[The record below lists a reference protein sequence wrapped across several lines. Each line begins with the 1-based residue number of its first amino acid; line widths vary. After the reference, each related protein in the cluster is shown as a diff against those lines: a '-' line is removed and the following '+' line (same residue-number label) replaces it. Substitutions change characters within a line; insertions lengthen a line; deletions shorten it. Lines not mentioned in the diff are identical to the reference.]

1 MTPKTLLGERVETP
15 LGPGRTMPY
24 PYPFKLRGGGMMI
37 GLRALFAGVLLAL
50 ALTGPAAAEWRRA
63 ESDRFIVYSQGSES
77 ALRRY
82 VRSLEM
88 FDYTLRRRMSLP
100 IGAPPARK
108 LPIYLV
114 SGRAGLVQINARLGD
129 NVAGQYFPVGEDIF
143 AAAFSDSD
151 QDYLLHEYF
160 HHFSF
165 EVGAAADLPGWLV
178 EGLAEYFMTAKVGT
192 DSVEIGGFNEDRVYG
207 LFNMSWL
214 PLDQLLGKHFSELGR
229 NDNRETYYPLAW
241 LLTHYMMNDDGRRAQ
256 LGAYIAD
263 VRAGGDPVEAMERAT
278 GMSVPELRRALQRYR
293 SITRSVYRLDFPEPQ
308 ITVTTLP
315 ASADDLLL
323 LGQRLKVGVAE
334 NQRAATA
341 VLIRRLAARH
351 PDDPFAMLQ
360 LGHAELHFGDPDAGE
375 AVLTRLLEREPD
387 NIEALQLMATRYA
400 KLAEERPAEATRLLA
415 RGRGYLARAFA
426 ADQGNYYTLWLLA
439 RTRQGASGYPNAN
452 DLTTWDLAY
461 EAAPQLSGI
470 RLGYASA
477 MMQAGEFDGA
487 VALLAPLANSPH
499 GGSAATAA
507 QTLLERAQAH
517 QPPLGDDELEAA
529 AEAAGPEPEP
539 APGDAPPPPAPPAGP
554 PANPA
559 PAPAP

>member
-1 MTPKTLLGERVETP
+1 
-15 LGPGRTMPY
+15 
-24 PYPFKLRGGGMMI
+24 MMA
-37 GLRALFAGVLLAL
+37 GFRALFAGLLLAL
-50 ALTGPAAAEWRRA
+50 ALAGPAAAEWRRA

-77 ALRRY
+77 VLRRY
-82 VRSLEM
+82 VRALEIY
-88 FDYTLRRRMSLP
+88 DYTLRRRMNLP
-100 IGAPPARK
+100 IGEAPSRK

-114 SGRAGLVQINARLGD
+114 SGRAGLAQINSRLGD

-165 EVGAAADLPGWLV
+165 EAGAANLPGWLV
-178 EGLAEYFMTAKVGT
+178 EGLAEYFMTAKVKE
-192 DSVEIGGFNEDRVYG
+192 DSVDIGGFNENRVYW
-207 LFNMSWL
+207 LFNASWL
-214 PLDQLLGKHFSELGR
+214 PLDKLLSKRPGEVGR
-229 NDNRETYYPLAW
+229 NENRETYYPVAW
-241 LLTHYMMNDDGRRAQ
+241 LLTHYMMSDETRRAQ
-256 LGAYIAD
+256 LSAYIRD
-263 VRAGGDPVEAMERAT
+263 VEAGGDPVQAMERAT
-278 GMSVPELRRALQRYR
+278 GMSLADLRRALQRYR
-293 SITRSVYRLDFPEPQ
+293 RITLTRYTLDFPEPQ

-315 ASADDLLL
+315 RSADDLLL

-334 NQRAATA
+334 DQRAATA
-341 VLIRRLAARH
+341 ALIRRLAARH

-375 AVLTRLLEREPD
+375 AVLTRLLEREPE
-387 NIEALQLMATRYA
+387 NVEALQLMATRFS
-400 KLAEERPAEATRLLA
+400 KLAEERPDESIPLLA

-426 ADQGNYYTLWLLA
+426 VDERNYYTLWLLA
-439 RTRQGASGYPNAN
+439 RTRQTARGYPNAN

-461 EAAPQLSGI
+461 QAAPQLSGI

-487 VALLAPLANSPH
+487 IALLGPLANSPH

-507 QTLLERAQAH
+507 QTLLERARAG

-529 AEAAGPEPEP
+529 AEESALPAEPEP
-539 APGDAPPPPAPPAGP
+539 APAPQDAPPPEDAPPEDSAPQPSPAPEPVARP
-554 PANPA
+554 T
-559 PAPAP
+559 